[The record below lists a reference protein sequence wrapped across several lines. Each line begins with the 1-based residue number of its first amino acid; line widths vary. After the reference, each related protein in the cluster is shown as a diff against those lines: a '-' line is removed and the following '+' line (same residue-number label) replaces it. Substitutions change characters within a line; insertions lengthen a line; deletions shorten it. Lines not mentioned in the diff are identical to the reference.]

1 VDWIEMTHHNLS
13 HLTLEER
20 QFEVRAFVCN
30 GKNPDRLRLTDEA
43 IQVRMEN
50 SRFNLRKSIY
60 LRNREINFPQVKIW
74 PVIMEALYFNP
85 IQATKVRGLQ
95 PNDKG
100 KPCEF
105 S

>member
-1 VDWIEMTHHNLS
+1 MAHHNLS
-13 HLTLEER
+13 HLTLEVR
-20 QFEVRAFVCN
+20 QFEVGAFVCN
-30 GKNPDRLRLTDEA
+30 GNNPDHLRLTDET
-43 IQVRMEN
+43 IQVKMEN

-60 LRNREINFPQVKIW
+60 LRNHEMTFPQVKIL
-74 PVIMEALYFNP
+74 PVIMEAVYFKP

-95 PNDKG
+95 PKDKG